1 MRGVDHVSNVELK
14 RQWEVRIANFKE
26 SGLSVK
32 DWCSQKGL
40 KANQLRY
47 WLKKN
52 DNDTEA
58 LAEKPHWIP
67 VTVNQLCG
75 EENKTALPI
84 KIGKAVIEVSP
95 GYDPELLSDVVRTLI
110 AL

>member
-1 MRGVDHVSNVELK
+1 MSTAELK
-14 RQWEVRIANFKE
+14 REWDQRVANFKQ

-32 DWCSQKGL
+32 KWCDQEGL

-47 WLKKN
+47 WLKKL
-52 DNDTEA
+52 DESREV
-58 LAEKPHWIP
+58 AEKPQWIP
-67 VTVNQLCG
+67 VTLVHPQSEG
-75 EENKTALPI
+75 NKKALPI
-84 KIGKAVIEVSP
+84 KIGKVIIEVSP

>member
-1 MRGVDHVSNVELK
+1 MSTAELK
-14 RQWEVRIANFKE
+14 RAWELRVANFKE

-32 DWCSQKGL
+32 KWCDQEGL

-47 WLKKN
+47 WLKKL
-52 DNDTEA
+52 DKDSEV
-58 LAEKPHWIP
+58 AEKPQWIP
-67 VTVNQLCG
+67 VTVEQPQS
-75 EENKTALPI
+75 EDNKKALPI
-84 KIGKAVIEVSP
+84 KIGKVVIEVGP